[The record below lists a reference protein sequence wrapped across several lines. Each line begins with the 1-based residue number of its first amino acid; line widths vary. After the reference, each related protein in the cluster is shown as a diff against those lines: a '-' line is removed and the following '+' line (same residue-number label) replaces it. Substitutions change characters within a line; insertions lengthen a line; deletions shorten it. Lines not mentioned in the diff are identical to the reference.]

1 MSKKKKKIKLG
12 GSVSIPGP
20 AFFTL
25 QENSRMTKLERLQ
38 KDSAE
43 ISSFMEKL
51 KAEGNIALAKKVEI
65 KKQFVDNKVKEL
77 ENIS

>member
-1 MSKKKKKIKLG
+1 
-12 GSVSIPGP
+12 
-20 AFFTL
+20 
-25 QENSRMTKLERLQ
+25 MTKLERLQ